1 MLKIVRGV
9 RLLKDALVFWNP
21 WWQDSKE
28 IFPRLKNRKALAN
41 IKPIFL
47 RKEVTAIT
55 GVRRSGKTSMMYL
68 LIRELLKSQD
78 PETIMYANL
87 DDPAFKGV
95 ELHQI
100 FEAYQ
105 ELMPSQKNRYL
116 FLDEIQNIVDWE
128 RWIKKCYDSFQN
140 IKIVISGSNSSLLQT
155 EFSTLLVGRS
165 LPFELFP
172 LSFVEYLQFKDVEM
186 SNQANL
192 ITNKPLVK
200 NLLEEYFK
208 YGGFPEVVMEQDPSM
223 KLTLLKEY
231 FNAILSRDVIARYE
245 IRERK
250 KMERLGV
257 YLLTNVSNLL
267 SARSLRSTIGL
278 NIHTVQEYLDDLEEA
293 YLVFFVNHFSYSLKS
308 QYTYPRKVY
317 CVDPGMR
324 GAVSFSFSSDIGRLL
339 ENVVFLQLRNLGDVY
354 YWKDGKTDIDFI
366 VKKGE
371 NVASLYQVCYSVEDP
386 KTKKRE
392 ETNLLKTMEHFDI
405 PLGTI
410 ITWDHEDT
418 IKSDSGT
425 IEYRPFWKW
434 IFNDLSSS

>member
-1 MLKIVRGV
+1 MRGV

-68 LIRELLKSQD
+68 LIRELLESRD
-78 PETIMYANL
+78 PETIMYVNL
-87 DDPAFKGV
+87 DDPGFKGA
-95 ELHQI
+95 ELNQI

-105 ELMPSQKNRYL
+105 ELMPSQKNSFL

-128 RWIKKCYDSFQN
+128 RWIKRCYDSFQN

-155 EFSTLLVGRS
+155 EYSTLLVGRS

-418 IKSDSGT
+418 VKTDVGT

>member
-1 MLKIVRGV
+1 MRGV

-68 LIRELLKSQD
+68 LIRELLESRD
-78 PETIMYANL
+78 PETIMYVNL
-87 DDPAFKGV
+87 DDPGFKGA
-95 ELHQI
+95 ELNQI

-105 ELMPSQKNRYL
+105 ELMPSQKNSFL

-128 RWIKKCYDSFQN
+128 RWIKRCYDSFQN

-155 EFSTLLVGRS
+155 EYSTLLVGRS

-186 SNQANL
+186 SNQPNL
-192 ITNKPLVK
+192 IANKPLIK

-245 IRERK
+245 IREKK

-257 YLLTNVSNLL
+257 YLLTNISNPL

-278 NIHTVQEYLDDLEEA
+278 NIHTVQEYLDDLEAA

-324 GAVSFSFSSDIGRLL
+324 GAVSFRFSSDIGRLL